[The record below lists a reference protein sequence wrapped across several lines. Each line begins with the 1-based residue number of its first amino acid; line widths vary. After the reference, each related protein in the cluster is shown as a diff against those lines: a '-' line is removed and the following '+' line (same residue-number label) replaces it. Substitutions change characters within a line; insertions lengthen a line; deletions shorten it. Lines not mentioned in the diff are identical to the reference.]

1 MAPNKTERRREREAK
16 KEAKRQER
24 ARQRGAVQA
33 AVVAYTSGEADG
45 TDVADR
51 VAPLAP
57 AKGGTRR
64 PKAGALIGA
73 ETTARPQ
80 GAGSD
85 QPAVEPGT
93 GRAAVVPLVAAGPA
107 RWDIPVGVRPG
118 MRVPGRVYA
127 DHALLAE
134 IAENAALEQVANV
147 ATLPGIVGHALAM
160 PDIHWG
166 YGFPVGGVAATRVS
180 DGVISPGGIGFD
192 ICCGVRLLRSD
203 LTLDDLERG
212 SRRERLADA
221 LADAIPAG
229 VGKGGGAVVR
239 DLDGLL
245 ARGARWAVEA
255 GYGWTR
261 DLDCIESHGTFPGA
275 DPDAVSTRARQR
287 GGGQAG
293 SMGGGN
299 HFSEVQV
306 VEAVYDD
313 RLAAAMGLAQG
324 ALCVFLHTGS
334 RGLGHQVCQD
344 YLGLMQGAMRRY
356 GIQVPDRQLACAP
369 VRSPEGQ
376 RYLGAMGAAA
386 NFAWANRQILTHE
399 ARKAFGKIFG
409 TLPERLG
416 LDLVYDVGHNLAKIE
431 THVVDG
437 VAQELCVHRKGA
449 TRAFPAGHPELP
461 TRYRA
466 LNCPQPVLIPGDMG
480 RYSYVAVGTEV
491 AMQETFGSIC
501 HGAGRLLSRGEAKR
515 QLAKVDVGALLAGRG
530 ITVRAADP
538 RSLAEEA
545 SEAYK
550 DVADVVETAERAGLA
565 RKVARLRP
573 LIVVKG

>member
-1 MAPNKTERRREREAK
+1 MARNKTERRRERDAK
-16 KEAKRQER
+16 KEAKRQQR
-24 ARQRGAVQA
+24 ARERGAVQA
-33 AVVAYTSGEADG
+33 AVMAYTRGDADAA
-45 TDVADR
+45 DVADR
-51 VAPLAP
+51 VAPPAP
-57 AKGGTRR
+57 AKGD
-64 PKAGALIGA
+64 
-73 ETTARPQ
+73 ARSRHPATPAVVTPAVQ
-80 GAGSD
+80 VAQSGAG
-85 QPAVEPGT
+85 
-93 GRAAVVPLVAAGPA
+93 RAGVVPLVAAGLA
-107 RWDIPVGVRPG
+107 RWDIPIGVRPG

-134 IAENAALEQVANV
+134 IAEDAALEQVANV
-147 ATLPGIVGHALAM
+147 ATLPGIVGRALDM

-166 YGFPVGGVAATRVS
+166 YGFPVGGVAATRVA

-203 LTLDDLERG
+203 LTLADLERG

-229 VGKGGGAVVR
+229 VGKGGAGTVR
-239 DLDGLL
+239 DLDRLL
-245 ARGARWAVEA
+245 AQGARWAVEN

-261 DLDCIESHGTFPGA
+261 DLDCIESQGTFAGA
-275 DPDAVSTRARQR
+275 DPDAVSARARQR
-287 GGGQAG
+287 GGSQAG

-299 HFSEVQV
+299 HFAEVQV
-306 VEAVYDD
+306 VEAVYDE

-324 ALCVFLHTGS
+324 ALCVFIHTGS

-344 YLGLMQGAMRRY
+344 HLGQMQEAMRRY
-356 GIQVPDRQLACAP
+356 GIHVPDRQLACAP

-399 ARKAFGKIFG
+399 ARQAFRKVFG
-409 TLPERLG
+409 TLAERLG
-416 LDLVYDVGHNLAKIE
+416 LELVYDVGHNLAKIE

-437 VAQELCVHRKGA
+437 VPQELCVHRKGA

-461 TRYRA
+461 AHYRA
-466 LNCPQPVLIPGDMG
+466 LDCPQPVLIPGDMG
-480 RYSYVAVGTEV
+480 RYSYVAVGTET

-515 QLAKVDVGALLAGRG
+515 QLGKVDIAALLAARG

-538 RSLAEEA
+538 RGLAEEA